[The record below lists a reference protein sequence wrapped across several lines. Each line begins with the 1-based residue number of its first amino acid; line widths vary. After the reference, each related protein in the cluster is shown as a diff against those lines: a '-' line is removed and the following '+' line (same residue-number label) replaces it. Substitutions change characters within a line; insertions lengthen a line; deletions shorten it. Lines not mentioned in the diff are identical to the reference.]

1 MSRETKGTEYGPK
14 RHSYIYIQSIIFDS
28 GAKAIQRGNEKSFQQ
43 ILLLRLDK
51 YMAKIKINIILGL
64 YLILY
69 TKINLRCII
78 YLKNKNFTNRP
89 RILISQCCNRA
100 DETCDH
106 KSKVMKQLKRTIVFK
121 KGIQD
126 KIQES
131 RGEMTGGDEMRG
143 SRT

>member
-1 MSRETKGTEYGPK
+1 MKQIMSTETNGTEYGPK
-14 RHSYIYIQSIIFDS
+14 RDSYIYIQSIIFDS
-28 GAKAIQRGNEKSFQQ
+28 SAKAIQRGNEKSFQQ
-43 ILLLRLDK
+43 IFLLKLDN
-51 YMAKIKINIILGL
+51 YMPKINIIQEL
-64 YLILY
+64 YLILH

-106 KSKVMKQLKRTIVFK
+106 KLKVMKQLKRTIVFK
-121 KGIQD
+121 KEIQG

-131 RGEMTGGDEMRG
+131 REEMTGGDEI
-143 SRT
+143 